1 MEKAE
6 QISVRIEGSYW
17 LVNKKWMAKA
27 RFFLNEKYDPEQDEV
42 RGPFDTKVEA
52 VAFVTE
58 LRNALTNELKA
69 LPDFDANVALI
80 EAAGALH

>member
-17 LVNKKWMAKA
+17 LEGKKWMARA

-42 RGPFDTKVEA
+42 RGPFDTKAEA

-58 LRNALTNELKA
+58 LKNALATELKA
-69 LPDFDANVALI
+69 LPDFEANVALI
-80 EAAGALH
+80 ENAGALH